1 MNAEDVVA
9 RGYDAVYAAL
19 PKSATL
25 LRIWREH
32 ALIPDYPEGF
42 EPISFVDGAELR
54 RMAEELRL
62 VKGDALVDLACG
74 LAGPSLWI
82 ARERGASLTGVD
94 LSPVAVAQA
103 AERARTL
110 GLEGRARFMAGS
122 FAEAGLADA
131 SADGCM
137 SIDALQYAPDKRAA
151 FAEMAR
157 ILRPGGRLVFTAFEL
172 DGERCAQ
179 MPVLGEDP
187 VSDYRPQLEVTGFE
201 VTVYEQTRD
210 WHGRLTRTYEAL
222 IAAGPAVSAEM
233 GQEAWGALQFEMAL
247 TLERQPY
254 CGRAFVGATRS

>member
-25 LRIWREH
+25 LRTWREH
-32 ALIPDYPEGF
+32 ALSPDYPEGF
-42 EPISFVDGAELR
+42 EPISFVAGAELH
-54 RMAEELRL
+54 RMADELRL
-62 VKGDALVDLACG
+62 PDGGALVDLACG

-82 ARERGASLTGVD
+82 ASERDASLIGVD

-103 AERARTL
+103 TERARTL
-110 GLEGRARFMAGS
+110 GLEGRARFVAGS
-122 FAEAGLADA
+122 FAETGLEAA
-131 SADGCM
+131 CADGCM

-151 FAEMAR
+151 LAEMAR
-157 ILRPGGRLVFTAFEL
+157 ILRPGGRLVFTTFEL
-172 DGERCAQ
+172 DRERCAE
-179 MPVLGEDP
+179 MPVLGSDP
-187 VSDYRPQLEVTGFE
+187 VGDYRPLLEAAGFE

-210 WHGRLTRTYEAL
+210 WQGRLTRTYEAV

-233 GQEAWGALQFEMAL
+233 GQEAWGALQLEMAL

-254 CGRAFVGATRS
+254 SGHAFVAATRR